1 MWIVE
6 TPSPATTAPPT
17 PTISPAVA
25 VPPPSVMPPL
35 PSPSSFPLTG
45 PPTLTA
51 KALPGAN
58 LSGRLVG
65 VVSLT
70 DILNIFARS
79 SGLAP
84 VDPSEARRQRR
95 RSSSCS
101 IRASFDQGS
110 RSSLDLR
117 DLRESARSSVE
128 IRR

>member
-6 TPSPATTAPPT
+6 TPSPASTAPPT
-17 PTISPAVA
+17 PTIPPAVA
-25 VPPPSVMPPL
+25 VPPLSVLSPL
-35 PSPSSFPLTG
+35 PPHPSFPITA

-51 KALPGAN
+51 GALPGAH
-58 LSGRLVG
+58 LSGRLMG

-79 SGLAP
+79 AGLTP
-84 VDPSEARRQRR
+84 VDPNEARRQRR
-95 RSSSCS
+95 RSSSS
-101 IRASFDQGS
+101 SMRTSFDQGS

-117 DLRESARSSVE
+117 ELRESSRSSFE